1 MIVILITAGRNI
13 RDGSP
18 IERVLRRYI
27 DLFGASNITLRHGDA
42 KGGDNYGKFIARK
55 LKVAAIESFPI
66 DDEAWQ
72 IHGLSAGN
80 IRNEEM
86 LDTDPVPDI
95 VIAFPDDNSKG
106 TYNCIDQA
114 LKRDIPVEMYCDY
127 LSLDN
132 RNRTKY
138 ENITQR

>member
-1 MIVILITAGRNI
+1 
-13 RDGSP
+13 
-18 IERVLRRYI
+18 
-27 DLFGASNITLRHGDA
+27 
-42 KGGDNYGKFIARK
+42 
-55 LKVAAIESFPI
+55 
-66 DDEAWQ
+66 
-72 IHGLSAGN
+72 
-80 IRNEEM
+80 M
-86 LDTDPVPDI
+86 LDADPVPDI
-95 VIAFPDDNSKG
+95 VIAFPDDNSRG

>member
-18 IERVLRRYI
+18 IERVLRGYV
-27 DLFGASNITLRHGDA
+27 DEYGAENIVFRHGDA
-42 KGGDNYGKFIARK
+42 RGGDSYGKFIARK
-55 LKVAAIESFPI
+55 LKVAAIEAFPI

-72 IHGLSAGN
+72 IHGLPAGN

-95 VIAFPDDNSKG
+95 VIAFPDDKSRG

-114 LKRDIPVEMYCDY
+114 LLRYIPVEMYCDY
-127 LSLDN
+127 LSPDN
-132 RNRTKY
+132 QNRKKY